1 MAPSTKRGSEYIFLV
16 WRSHLARSAPRFT
29 DQASPGLSFDLPLKE
44 DRLAIVSG
52 LDDVMRKGR
61 DRDATGARHDRVPQR
76 SRFPTVLAGLPGVKK
91 IVL

>member
-1 MAPSTKRGSEYIFLV
+1 MVGHQHIGIDPARALV
-16 WRSHLARSAPRFT
+16 L
-29 DQASPGLSFDLPLKE
+29 GLSQAFQVKVVVLIVEE
-44 DRLAIVSG
+44 DRLAIVSA